1 MNKVWNDRN
10 TIIAH
15 LFNPAFCGE
24 IIRVTALSYNR
35 HTNNQFPFA
44 FSYLVL
50 PILLHKDTRD
60 KMPRSIRTYFFAWV
74 GENDALFFDFGKRT
88 RSMVKYTKEAI
99 SFLIAYKKIELSEK
113 GEILTT
119 SERPKLINKDDYDE
133 YNEILKKAEMLGKWL
148 ATTRDVKSIFS
159 FLRITP

>member
-1 MNKVWNDRN
+1 MKQSWDERN

-24 IIRVTALSYNR
+24 VIRITALSYNKN
-35 HTNNQFPFA
+35 TDKKFPFA
-44 FSYLVL
+44 FSYIVL
-50 PILLHKDTRD
+50 PVLLHKDTRE
-60 KMPRSIRTYFFAWV
+60 KMPRSVRSYFFAWV

-88 RSMVKYTKEAI
+88 KSMVRYTKEAL
-99 SFLIAYKKIELSEK
+99 SFLLAYKKIEISAK
-113 GEILTT
+113 GEIVSTL
-119 SERPKLINKDDYDE
+119 ERPKQIINEDYSE

-148 ATTRDVKSIFS
+148 ATTSDVKSIFS